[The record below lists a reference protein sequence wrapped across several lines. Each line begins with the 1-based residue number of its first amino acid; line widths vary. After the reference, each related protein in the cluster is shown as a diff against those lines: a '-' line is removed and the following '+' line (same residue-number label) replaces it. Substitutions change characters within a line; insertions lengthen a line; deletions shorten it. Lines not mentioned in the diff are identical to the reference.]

1 MIAGS
6 PIYNMNYFTEIK
18 LKRMLVLNNFNDDI
32 LLFKHSTI
40 HNFTSK
46 NEEMLIVD
54 HQQFQIIFAM
64 IPKEDAKTINELLVI
79 FWVQMKLIWS
89 ILLMNMMIYLEGL
102 LSFIFLFILKKIQ
115 AMMYFKMYSII
126 NLNIHHL
133 GLKN

>member
-18 LKRMLVLNNFNDDI
+18 LKRMSILYNFNDDI
-32 LLFKHSTI
+32 LLFIHSTI

-46 NEEMLIVD
+46 NEEILIVD

-79 FWVQMKLIWS
+79 FWLQMKLIWN

-115 AMMYFKMYSII
+115 AMMYCKMY
-126 NLNIHHL
+126 
-133 GLKN
+133 